1 LVIYFF
7 LGGAWVAIWEMESSL
22 PIRIGIALT
31 GLALAG
37 WIAKEEWKW
46 RKGMR
51 FVVRSQRI
59 REDESRFDQ

>member
-1 LVIYFF
+1 VTCFF
-7 LGGAWVAIWEMESSL
+7 LGMAWVAIWEMESSL

-51 FVVRSQRI
+51 FVVRSQGTH
-59 REDESRFDQ
+59 EDESRFEQ